1 MDIFIDELFFLAI
14 FLDIH
19 TSIIIFLIFYFSSIQ
34 LAKITYFVEF
44 LKLHPSL
51 PIGNLHRIDSTANRQ
66 VIYIPAYDLSVIKIP
81 CILQLSNKKKKK
93 FLDSEKIYFA
103 SNFTMVWTTLSL
115 TYKLGILLLLNLNNK
130 KAFAKK

>member
-93 FLDSEKIYFA
+93 KN